1 MHLISDEELH
11 YNESE
16 YSMLLSATQCY
27 SIKALSGSCHIWNL
41 IFMKVLLRKVIGIL
55 VKDPEGKK

>member
-1 MHLISDEELH
+1 MKNYTIMKVSTQL
-11 YNESE
+11 
-16 YSMLLSATQCY
+16 MLLSATQCY

>member
-11 YNESE
+11 YNENE
-16 YSMLLSATQCY
+16 D
-27 SIKALSGSCHIWNL
+27 SIKIRPLSGSCHTWNL
-41 IFMKVLLRKVIGIL
+41 IFMKVLLRKVLRLL

>member
-1 MHLISDEELH
+1 MRLISDEELH
-11 YNESE
+11 YNENE
-16 YSMLLSATQCY
+16 YSIK
-27 SIKALSGSCHIWNL
+27 IKALSGSCHTWNL